1 MSAQLESEQLNE
13 LEESRMGFLEH
24 LDELRRRIM
33 RIVVVLFLAAL
44 GCFTY
49 ADELFVILQ
58 QPLKDLP
65 EAAMIVLTP
74 LEMFITH
81 LKIAAVAGIFVTSP
95 WALLQLWLFI
105 APGLYGNEKKW
116 IAPFV
121 ILGTLSF
128 CTGGAFAFYI
138 VMPMGFEY
146 LVAMVPDTV
155 SAQYSVAAYFTLV
168 IRLLLAFGIVFEL
181 PLVMWMLAAAG
192 VMNPAKLQ
200 GLRKYWVVIAVI
212 LAAFF
217 TPPDPFTQMLMAV
230 PLMLFFEIGL
240 LGARFIYRDPKS

>member
-1 MSAQLESEQLNE
+1 MDGHTDPEQLEE
-13 LEESRMGFLEH
+13 LEQSRMGFLEH
-24 LDELRRRIM
+24 LNELRVRLM
-33 RIVVVLFLAAL
+33 RTVVVLFLAAL
-44 GCFTY
+44 ACFTY

-65 EAAMIVLTP
+65 DAEMIVLTP

-95 WALLQLWLFI
+95 WALLQVWLFI

-128 CTGGAFAFYI
+128 CAGGAFAFYI

-146 LVAMVPDTV
+146 LVAMVPETV

-168 IRLLLAFGIVFEL
+168 IRLLLAFGLVFEL
-181 PLVMWMLAAAG
+181 PLIMWMLAAAG

-212 LAAFF
+212 MAAFF

-240 LGARFIYRDPKS
+240 LGARFIYRAPSE